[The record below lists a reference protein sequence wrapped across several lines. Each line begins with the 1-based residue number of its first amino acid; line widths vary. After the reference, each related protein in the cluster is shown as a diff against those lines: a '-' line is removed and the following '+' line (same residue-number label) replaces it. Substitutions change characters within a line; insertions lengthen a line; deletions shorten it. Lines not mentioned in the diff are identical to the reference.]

1 MPAELHTPPRFYIE
15 MTQSFAISKASRRLV
30 FVLKV
35 HPVESNVLSLSL
47 CEILVPQPGIKPV
60 PLPEKAWS
68 PNHWTT
74 RELPSLSLS
83 LYFGSFLFWRSRE
96 NKPNSSFMWS
106 VQLISDWWLLL
117 YPHFHAHLKFFRVFV
132 KINEIIFVKLVWV
145 LFKGRM

>member
-60 PLPEKAWS
+60 PLPEKA
-68 PNHWTT
+68 
-74 RELPSLSLS
+74 
-83 LYFGSFLFWRSRE
+83 
-96 NKPNSSFMWS
+96 
-106 VQLISDWWLLL
+106 
-117 YPHFHAHLKFFRVFV
+117 
-132 KINEIIFVKLVWV
+132 
-145 LFKGRM
+145 